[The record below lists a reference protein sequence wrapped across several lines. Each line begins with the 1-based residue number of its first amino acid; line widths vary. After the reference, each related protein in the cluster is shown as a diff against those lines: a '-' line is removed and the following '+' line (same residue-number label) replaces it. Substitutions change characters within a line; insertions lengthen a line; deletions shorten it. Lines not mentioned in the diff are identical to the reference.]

1 MNNRKENEKLY
12 LNGGIK
18 MKTSINTKKIMI
30 NSMLLAIGAL
40 LHAITPTLGLPMQ
53 PDFAL
58 IMLFIIIVLNNGEY
72 KASIAAAIVTGIL
85 TAMTTKFPGGQLPNV
100 IDKVVTGNAV
110 LLIIFMI
117 NKISLIKTINE
128 RKKQLIIIG
137 IIMPIGTLISGS
149 TFLYSALLIV
159 GLPAPFMALFLTVV
173 IPAVIINTIA
183 GVFLTKV
190 IDMSLKRVISLQ

>member
-1 MNNRKENEKLY
+1 
-12 LNGGIK
+12 
-18 MKTSINTKKIMI
+18 MKSSIDTKKLMI
-30 NSMLLAIGAL
+30 NSILLAIGAL

-72 KASIAAAIVTGIL
+72 KASIAASIVTGIL

-100 IDKVVTGNAV
+100 IDKVVTGNAI
-110 LLIIFMI
+110 LLIMFMI
-117 NKISLIKTINE
+117 NNISLVKNMDKN
-128 RKKQLIIIG
+128 KKQLLIVS

-173 IPAVIINTIA
+173 LPAIVINTAVGI
-183 GVFLTKV
+183 FLSKV
-190 IDMSLKRVISLQ
+190 IDISMKRAIRV